1 MRISDWSSD
10 VCSSDLVRD
19 HRAVGAAEGDG
30 GVAGVVVFHRKLA
43 AAAARAFGTLRT
55 FRAFRAGVALR
66 ALWTFRPGIALRPLG
81 TFRPGVALRAFGT
94 LRAGVALRSGIA
106 LRPLWTLR
114 PRRDRVD
121 AVLQRIQPAV
131 DRGAGGAA
139 VVVAAALD
147 AGGGRA
153 EHTAAAAGPPAQPGA
168 DAAQLA
174 HHGRP
179 LCPPT

>member
-66 ALWTFRPGIALRPLG
+66 DLWTFRPGIALRPLG
-81 TFRPGVALRAFGT
+81 TMRACVALRP
-94 LRAGVALRSGIA
+94 GIA
-106 LRPLWTLR
+106 FRALWTLR
-114 PRRDRVD
+114 PRRD
-121 AVLQRIQPAV
+121 
-131 DRGAGGAA
+131 AA
-139 VVVAAALD
+139 YAYYI
-147 AGGGRA
+147 GK
-153 EHTAAAAGPPAQPGA
+153 EPW
-168 DAAQLA
+168 
-174 HHGRP
+174 
-179 LCPPT
+179 